1 MNSHLRTKIGRLTAV
16 FAAVIG
22 GSLVAAAIVLPA
34 SPAMASGTSCQ
45 YEEAQEGNTCVAV
58 TGSGLHVDSVKG
70 SFVNLLAGNQ
80 DDIHIE
86 LTGPNG
92 KFIKNCAQTNVTSE
106 ETITC
111 TWSPNAPE
119 TGGNYCSTTWHNDGD
134 GDYTSYG
141 KACVD
146 VHS

>member
-58 TGSGLHVDSVKG
+58 TS
-70 SFVNLLAGNQ
+70 
-80 DDIHIE
+80 
-86 LTGPNG
+86 
-92 KFIKNCAQTNVTSE
+92 
-106 ETITC
+106 
-111 TWSPNAPE
+111 
-119 TGGNYCSTTWHNDGD
+119 WHYDGD